1 MKKVILFLV
10 LSLTLSAVIG
20 LAGCGGSSTTPPIEE
35 DFINIISVTPDS
47 GLVDG
52 VDTDFTVIVEYN
64 LYSYTQGVLKIGF
77 NNQES
82 INSFRMVSNADFL
95 VNKGFGTHEFN
106 VTVIPKDW
114 GSQGNFKVYVNIS
127 EYPHPSTWT
136 PLDGD
141 TRVLTFTVS
150 DDNHAPVITTTSLP
164 DGTVGTAYTAT
175 VNATDADGDTLVY
188 SLTTK
193 PSGMSI
199 NSSTGLIAWTPTAT
213 GSFGVTVKVS
223 DGELFDTQS
232 YTITVSESIPAP
244 LTCSLTAN
252 PPSININE
260 TTTITITHTLEECII
275 CSPLYYTWNKN
286 GGTFEGSTS
295 GSSVIWRAPSTEGNY
310 TVVCEVSN
318 EEAICG
324 TWVIISVGD

>member
-52 VDTDFTVIVEYN
+52 VDTDFRVVVEYN

-141 TRVLTFTVS
+141 T
-150 DDNHAPVITTTSLP
+150 
-164 DGTVGTAYTAT
+164 
-175 VNATDADGDTLVY
+175 
-188 SLTTK
+188 
-193 PSGMSI
+193 
-199 NSSTGLIAWTPTAT
+199 
-213 GSFGVTVKVS
+213 
-223 DGELFDTQS
+223 
-232 YTITVSESIPAP
+232 
-244 LTCSLTAN
+244 CSLTFN
-252 PPSININE
+252 
-260 TTTITITHTLEECII
+260 
-275 CSPLYYTWNKN
+275 
-286 GGTFEGSTS
+286 
-295 GSSVIWRAPSTEGNY
+295 
-310 TVVCEVSN
+310 
-318 EEAICG
+318 
-324 TWVIISVGD
+324 